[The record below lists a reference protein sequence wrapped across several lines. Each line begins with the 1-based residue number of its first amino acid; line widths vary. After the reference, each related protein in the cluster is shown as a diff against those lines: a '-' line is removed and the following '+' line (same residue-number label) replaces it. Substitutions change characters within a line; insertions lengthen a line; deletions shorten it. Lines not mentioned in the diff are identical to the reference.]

1 MSGGPIERRDERP
14 QFRTRDGSLVTELIH
29 PSSSDATRQSVAEAI
44 VEPGGETAAHLHP
57 LAEEIYV
64 FTAGSGEML
73 LGSEVLRI
81 EAGDSVVIAPGTP
94 HKLWNR
100 AAGPLVLLCVCAPAY
115 SHEDTVLLEEGE
127 IPGATAEAPADQ

>member
-1 MSGGPIERRDERP
+1 MTDPIERREDRE

-29 PSSSDATRQSVAEAI
+29 PSNSGATRQSVAEAI

-57 LAEEIYV
+57 AAEEIYL
-64 FTAGSGEML
+64 FTSGAGEML
-73 LGSEVLRI
+73 LGADVFAV

-100 AAGPLVLLCVCAPAY
+100 GEVPLVLLCVCAPAY
-115 SHEDTVLLEEGE
+115 SHEDTVLVGDDAP
-127 IPGATAEAPADQ
+127 PGAPAGAQ